1 MIKLIFLSHKKK
13 VGGDMNRDD
22 YKRYIVEMLKQIN
35 NIKYLKIIYEIVM
48 KYFTR
53 S

>member
-1 MIKLIFLSHKKK
+1 
-13 VGGDMNRDD
+13 MNRDD
-22 YKRYIVEMLKQIN
+22 YKRYIAEMLKQIN
-35 NIKYLKIIYEIVM
+35 NIKYLKIIYEIVL